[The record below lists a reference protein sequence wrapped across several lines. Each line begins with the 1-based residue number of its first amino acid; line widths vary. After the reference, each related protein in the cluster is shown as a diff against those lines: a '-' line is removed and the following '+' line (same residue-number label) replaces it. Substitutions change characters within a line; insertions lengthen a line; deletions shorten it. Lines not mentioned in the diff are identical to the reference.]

1 MMTLNGGWE
10 WDKNGGR
17 RDCIEGK
24 ERWEGCGGR
33 KKNNGMNQISLLY
46 VDL

>member
-24 ERWEGCGGR
+24 ERWEGWGEG
-33 KKNNGMNQISLLY
+33 KNGMNQISLLY
-46 VDL
+46 VNI

>member
-1 MMTLNGGWE
+1 MTLNGEWE

-24 ERWEGCGGR
+24 ERWEG
-33 KKNNGMNQISLLY
+33 NNGMNQKLLPY
-46 VDL
+46 VNV